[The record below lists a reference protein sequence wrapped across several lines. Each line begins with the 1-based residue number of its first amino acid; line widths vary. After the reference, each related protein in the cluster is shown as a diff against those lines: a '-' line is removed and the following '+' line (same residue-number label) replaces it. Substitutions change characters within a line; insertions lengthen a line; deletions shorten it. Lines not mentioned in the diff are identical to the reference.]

1 MTLSLSVF
9 KTCIVKTLCLRGT
22 SSRSRRH
29 CPGLQNSIYGAGLS
43 CTCLLPTPCG
53 HLPLIDFGLFPNSS
67 VGQRREQ
74 TSFSC
79 IIDQPCVSPLSI
91 KQSFILPTNDYK
103 YVLNSWGWPH
113 DIETW
118 EWVIYHF
125 NHLHSLLRNSC
136 FPRGKT
142 SGQCTKEPP
151 SHKFWIGNLWLGSRQ
166 PVQLLI

>member
-1 MTLSLSVF
+1 MSSKHIMSILYVF
-9 KTCIVKTLCLRGT
+9 VEQAPGAQGIAQVYKTPVCLAPD
-22 SSRSRRH
+22 SF
-29 CPGLQNSIYGAGLS
+29 P
-43 CTCLLPTPCG
+43 PTPCG

-91 KQSFILPTNDYK
+91 KQSFILPTNDYNMYILK
-103 YVLNSWGWPH
+103 SWGRPK
-113 DIETW
+113 DIKTLA
-118 EWVIYHF
+118 WVIYHF
-125 NHLHSLLRNSC
+125 NRLHSLLRNSC

-142 SGQCTKEPP
+142 TGQCTKEPP

-166 PVQLLI
+166 PVQIWI